1 MFSPCVILLQQQ
13 PTVLPKFGDW
23 ETSNPSAGYEYTVI
37 FKKLRDEKKLGT
49 LPMSPS
55 STDCKIGLSDI
66 SSSENVKQELEHPVK
81 ARQSKSLS
89 SKPSET
95 NRSSQQKKSLVFS
108 YLLFKIGVLCMFM
121 CCTEYF

>member
-1 MFSPCVILLQQQ
+1 M
-13 PTVLPKFGDW
+13 LPKFGDW
-23 ETSNPSAGYEYTVI
+23 ETSNPSAGHEYTVI

-55 STDCKIGLSDI
+55 STNCKIGLLDL
-66 SSSENVKQELEHPVK
+66 SSLEDVKHEPEHPIK

-95 NRSSQQKKSLVFS
+95 NRSSQQKKSLVFLF
-108 YLLFKIGVLCMFM
+108 LLF
-121 CCTEYF
+121 